1 MLKLNF
7 EAMENGFRSLKV
19 TRQFVDALDEMGLVE
34 PTDIQQKAIVPALAG
49 QDVLGIAQTGSGKTL
64 AYLLPL
70 VLKVKYAK
78 EMHARALILAPSK
91 ELAIQIFR
99 VLEQL
104 TAYTDLRSVCLYG
117 GVGKKEQVDIIEK
130 GVDIIVSTPGRFID
144 LYSFGHIFT
153 RQIKTL
159 VLDEADRMM
168 EMGFMPQLRQVLEV
182 IPVKRQNL
190 LFSATFPERVEHL
203 AAEFLEHPT
212 RVQSENIEKPV
223 KEVIQQWYPVLNF
236 RSKLNLLMHLLKDE
250 SWNRVIVFCRTK
262 DAAERAFKW
271 LERHG
276 LGDTVRVLHG
286 NKGQNTRINALD
298 DFRKGEVR
306 ILVTTDVTSRGIDV
320 DNVSHVINFQV
331 PKSPEDYLHRIGRT
345 ARINREG
352 VAVSFV
358 NELERFYL
366 KKIEEYIEDDI
377 IEVPFPEEVEKGEF
391 IPEEKQE
398 MAREIDAFKRK
409 ADPEFQGAFHERKR
423 KGINTAKKS
432 KPKKQNPRLGKKK
445 REN

>member
-1 MLKLNF
+1 MVKLNF
-7 EAMENGFRSLKV
+7 ETMENGFKSLKV

-34 PTDIQQKAIVPALAG
+34 PTDIQQKAIGPARAG

-70 VLKVKYAK
+70 VLKIKYAK
-78 EMHARALILAPSK
+78 EMHPRALILAPSK

-104 TAYTDLRSVCLYG
+104 TAHTDLRSVCLYG
-117 GVGKKEQVDIIEK
+117 GVGKKEQVDTVEK

-153 RQIKTL
+153 RQIRTL

-168 EMGFMPQLRQVLEV
+168 EMGFMPQLRQILEI
-182 IPVKRQNL
+182 IPAKRQNL
-190 LFSATFPERVEHL
+190 LFSATFPDRVDHL

-212 RVQSENIEKPV
+212 RIESENIQKPV
-223 KEVIQQWYPVLNF
+223 KEVIQKWYPVLNF

-262 DAAERAFKW
+262 DSAERAFKW

-276 LGDTVRVLHG
+276 AGDSVRVLHG

-298 DFRKGEVR
+298 DFRKGVVR

-320 DNVSHVINFQV
+320 DNVSHVINFEL

-358 NELERFYL
+358 NEVERYYL
-366 KKIEEYIEDDI
+366 GKIEEYIEDNI
-377 IEVPFPEEVEKGEF
+377 TETPFPEGVEKGEF
-391 IPEEKQE
+391 IPGEKQL

-409 ADPEFQGAFHERKR
+409 ADPEFKGAFHERKR
-423 KGINTAKKS
+423 KDINTGRKS
-432 KPKKQNPRLGKKK
+432 KPKKQNSRVGKRK
-445 REN
+445 RD